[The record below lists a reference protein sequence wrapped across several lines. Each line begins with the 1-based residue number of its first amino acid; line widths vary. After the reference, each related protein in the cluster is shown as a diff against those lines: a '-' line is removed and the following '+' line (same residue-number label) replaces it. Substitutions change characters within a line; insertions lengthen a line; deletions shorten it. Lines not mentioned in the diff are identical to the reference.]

1 MIPAIAQRCL
11 EKDPFMPES
20 TLPACVFSSPRPVR
34 RRAFT
39 LIELLV
45 VIAIIAILAG
55 LLLPALAK
63 AKVKAGTIRCV
74 SNLKQLGLAWI
85 MYPNDNNDTLV
96 KNWVGHP
103 QAWIDG
109 NSGNVGWGQ
118 TGMTN
123 RIAIEKGT
131 LFPYNSSVD
140 IYRCPNEPA
149 VKFARTSGRS
159 VTRVRNYTMNG
170 QMGGADAADAR
181 FGAADTSWVQDPQAA
196 KNPPRKKYSDIN
208 RPSPSKAMVFV
219 HENMETIEDGYFAVN
234 SFQQKWQNPPSSL
247 HGGNTGTLS
256 FADGHAEAWRWLEG
270 ETSKRNTWDTPAKRP
285 VDRDL
290 IRFQK
295 ATATLEEE

>member
-1 MIPAIAQRCL
+1 MR
-11 EKDPFMPES
+11 ES
-20 TLPACVFSSPRPVR
+20 TTPAVSRKSSR
-34 RRAFT
+34 RSYRTGFT

-63 AKVKAGTIRCV
+63 AKSKAGTIRCV
-74 SNLKQLGLAWI
+74 NNLKQLGLAWF
-85 MYPNDNNDTLV
+85 MYPNDYNDILV

-109 NSGNVGWGQ
+109 NTGNVGWGL

-149 VKFARTSGRS
+149 VKFNRTSGRT
-159 VTRVRNYTMNG
+159 VTRIRNYTMNG
-170 QMGGADAADAR
+170 QMGGADSADAR

-196 KNPPRKKYSDIN
+196 KNPPRKKFADIK
-208 RPSPSKAMVFV
+208 RPSPAKAMVFV
-219 HENMETIEDGYFAVN
+219 HENMETIEDGYFAVKG
-234 SFQQKWQNPPSSL
+234 FQNIWQNPPSSL
-247 HGGNTGTLS
+247 HGNAGTLS
-256 FADGHAEAWRWLEG
+256 FADGHAEVWRWLEP
-270 ETSKRNTWDTPAKRP
+270 ETAKRNTWDTPGKRP

-290 IRFQK
+290 IRFQQ
-295 ATATLEEE
+295 ATATLEEN